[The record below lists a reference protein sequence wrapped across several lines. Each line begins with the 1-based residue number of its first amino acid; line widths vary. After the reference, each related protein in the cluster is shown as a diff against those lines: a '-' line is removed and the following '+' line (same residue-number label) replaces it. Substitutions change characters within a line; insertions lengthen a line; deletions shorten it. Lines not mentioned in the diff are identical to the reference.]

1 MQINFYVFV
10 FQRVANFGA
19 KKENTPLQIY
29 IDDALLYGFG
39 CAFVWVA
46 LLYGLRFKKRKRT
59 HRCKRSKTSIY
70 AVVVPFLALLSLL

>member
-1 MQINFYVFV
+1 LQINFYVFV

-46 LLYGLRFKKRKRT
+46 LLYGLRF
-59 HRCKRSKTSIY
+59 CMGCASKNANELTAAS
-70 AVVVPFLALLSLL
+70 VLKPQFMPL